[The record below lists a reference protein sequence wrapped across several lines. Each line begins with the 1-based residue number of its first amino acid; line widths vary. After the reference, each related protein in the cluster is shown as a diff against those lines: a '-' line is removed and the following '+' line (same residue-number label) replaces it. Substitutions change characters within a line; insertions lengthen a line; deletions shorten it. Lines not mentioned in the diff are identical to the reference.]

1 MSRGSRSTLLAAVA
15 LLALAGAARAA
26 VKPEDVVEREV
37 TVDDLKPLNDWTNN
51 HEFWYQIPK
60 NPRGTVLFVHGCVHS
75 GYNYFPQSK
84 QCNACRGLPEQLS
97 HSLQALRRGYAV
109 IAISSADRDTGCW
122 SWNEDGWDVAQLLK
136 GFLRNQGLDDKP
148 FYGAGISSGASFLLK
163 LPRYIKMDGI
173 MSEALGIDED
183 AWGLWEVNKYPPTIY
198 VSMVRDTPTA
208 KKIEANR
215 KELTRMRTPV
225 EVIQVEERKVYPTYF
240 SDRFP
245 SKITPE
251 LSKEIAQ
258 GLFEIKMI
266 NKNGV
271 VQEDPREANWPWM
284 IELQALVPGLEGQ
297 TNYPEKPQ
305 DVMARGVFSLMNLAY
320 AKHEIISDYITAG
333 LMWFETNGSGDLKTY
348 LDAYTYGWPSEDK
361 FLYTANGTEITKE
374 RITLHTR
381 PGTLPGCAIE
391 HIVQEGD
398 YCYVIADTFGI
409 DLEQLQAINPQ
420 LNCELIQPN
429 DTVCLQPGDPN
440 LKDLETAEEVPS
452 NGTEA
457 AAPAAAPVPIPS
469 TAGAAANPA
478 PSPTGA
484 PGISLVGANV
494 TAPPNGTLPT
504 TTKAGPTASP
514 QPTPQPAPTKNKPK
528 AAPVAKPAAS
538 SSSSSTTATT
548 DGTATTSASSAD
560 SGSSGSNTGAIVGG
574 VIGGLVAAALVAV
587 GVWYVAKKRRTAG
600 GAGMAISNPAFEQG
614 KSGSSGVLRLS
625 ALAPR
630 ETELTEVVEQT
641 GSPVGSARRRHQTPF
656 NSDVALPSIATRQGS
671 RMGGNA

>member
-1 MSRGSRSTLLAAVA
+1 MSRGSRRTLLAAVA
-15 LLALAGAARAA
+15 LLALVGAARAA
-26 VKPEDVVEREV
+26 VKPEDVVDREV
-37 TVDDLKPLNDWTNN
+37 TIDDLKPMNDYRNR
-51 HEFWYQIPK
+51 HEYWYQVPK
-60 NPRGTVLFVHGCVHS
+60 NPRGTIVFVHGCVHS

-84 QCNACRGLPEQLS
+84 ECNACRGLPEQLS
-97 HSLQALRRGYAV
+97 HTLQALRRGYAV
-109 IAISSADRDTGCW
+109 IAISSVDRDTGCW
-122 SWNEDGWDVAQLLK
+122 SWNEDGWDVAELLK
-136 GFLRNQGLDDKP
+136 GFLRDWGLDKLP

-183 AWGLWEVNKYPPTIY
+183 AWGLWEVSKYPPTIY

-215 KELTRMRTPV
+215 KELTRQRTPV

-266 NKNGV
+266 NKNGI
-271 VQEDPREANWPWM
+271 VQEDPREASWPWM

-333 LMWFETNGSGDLKTY
+333 LMWFETGGSGDLKKY

-409 DLEQLQAINPQ
+409 DLETLQGINPQ

-429 DTVCLQPGDPN
+429 DTVCLQAGDPN
-440 LKDLETAEEVPS
+440 LKDLETAEEVPY

-457 AAPAAAPVPIPS
+457 AAPAAAPRPAP
-469 TAGAAANPA
+469 TQTGAGAGAGTAAA
-478 PSPTGA
+478 PTGA
-484 PGISLVGANV
+484 PGIALVGANV

-504 TTKAGPTASP
+504 TTKAGPTT
-514 QPTPQPAPTKNKPK
+514 TPRPENKPK
-528 AAPVAKPAAS
+528 AAPVAKPAP
-538 SSSSSTTATT
+538 SSSTTTATATT
-548 DGTATTSASSAD
+548 DGSATTASSD
-560 SGSSGSNTGAIVGG
+560 SGSSGSNTGAIVGS
-574 VIGGLVAAALVAV
+574 VIGGLAAAALVAV
-587 GVWYVAKKRRTAG
+587 GVWYAVKKRRT
-600 GAGMAISNPAFEQG
+600 GARSMAVSNPTFEQG
-614 KSGSSGVLRLS
+614 KLDALGSGAVRLS

-630 ETELTEVVEQT
+630 DLELTEVVEQT

-656 NSDVALPSIATRQGS
+656 NSDVQPSISTRQAS
-671 RMGGNA
+671 RMGGEA